1 MSGKTLIGLAIAGS
15 ITYFLLSRKSLVKNA
30 RFSFQKMSINWKQ
43 KQILIGL
50 GVQNPTSNSI
60 TINAISGELL
70 VNGNS
75 LASIESNTIIR
86 IAAKGNSIIP
96 LILKPSLIGLFAQI
110 KALLQKNKDKKK
122 QSIAARF
129 VGTAN
134 LSGLMI
140 PLDLPLI

>member
-1 MSGKTLIGLAIAGS
+1 MSGKTLFGLAFLGGAA
-15 ITYFLLSRKSLVKNA
+15 YFLLTRKSLVKNA
-30 RFSFQKMSINWKQ
+30 RFSFQKMSINWKK

-60 TINAISGELL
+60 TIDAIAGELL

-75 LASIESNTIIR
+75 LASIESNTIVR

-96 LILKPSLIGLFAQI
+96 LILKPSLIGLFTQI
-110 KALLQKNKDKKK
+110 KALLKKNDGQKK
-122 QSIAARF
+122 QTIAARF